1 MKRKERKNKI
11 KLLCGLLF
19 LAFLLPLTVSAAGAI
34 DKNKEVTCSLSYQSE
49 GTPLVGAK
57 FYLYL
62 VATVDENGELTKT
75 EPFRAYNV
83 DIRGKNDK
91 AWKTLASTLEGYVV
105 KDKVAKAASGKTNA
119 AGKIAFPK
127 TGKKLKQGLYLLI
140 GERHEQD
147 GYYYDA
153 APSMVMLPAMDM
165 EKNEWN
171 YHVDI
176 NGKFSSEKV
185 PEKGET
191 TSRKVMKIWR
201 DTGYEDKRPTEV
213 EVQLLKNGAVYDT
226 VILNESNQWTYTWKQ
241 LDATAKWTLTETA
254 VRRYHV
260 QTEQQGKTFV
270 VTNTYYVL
278 WDEEMREMETDKP
291 EDSDDQ
297 NSSGNRLPQTGQLWW
312 PVPILLMAGF
322 FCLVV
327 GAARK
332 RRHHEAE

>member
-1 MKRKERKNKI
+1 MKRKKRKNKI
-11 KLLCGLLF
+11 NLLCGLLF

-34 DKNKEVTCSLSYQSE
+34 DTNKEVTCHLSYLS
-49 GTPLVGAK
+49 GDTPLAGAK
-57 FYLYL
+57 FHLYL
-62 VATVDENGELTKT
+62 VAKVDENGELTKT
-75 EPFRAYNV
+75 EPFNAYNV
-83 DIRGKNDK
+83 DIRGKNDE
-91 AWKTLASTLEGYVV
+91 AWKALASTLEGYVV
-105 KDKVAKAASGKTNA
+105 RDQVAEADSGTTDG
-119 AGKIAFPK
+119 AGKITFP
-127 TGKKLKQGLYLLI
+127 TAGKKLTQGLYLVI

-153 APSMVMLPAMDM
+153 SPFMVMLPAMDM
-165 EKNEWN
+165 EKNEWK
-171 YHVDI
+171 YQVDI
-176 NGKFSSEKV
+176 NGKFLSEKV
-185 PEKGET
+185 PEKGAT
-191 TSRKVMKIWR
+191 TSRKVMKIWQ

-213 EVQLLKNGAVYDT
+213 EVQLLKDGVVYDT
-226 VILNESNQWTYTWKQ
+226 VTLNEANQWRHTWKE
-241 LDATAKWTLTETA
+241 LDAAGKWTLTEKA

-270 VTNTYYVL
+270 VKNTYYVL
-278 WDEEMREMETDKP
+278 WDEEMRETDTDKP
-291 EDSDDQ
+291 DDSDNS